1 MSIVHSRRSADA
13 GLDRLLP
20 EIVALADRA
29 GAVILEH
36 YHGDVAVRA
45 KADASPVTA
54 ADEAA
59 EAVIL
64 ARLAELTPEIPV
76 VAEETV
82 AAGHV
87 PDIDDGPFWLV
98 DPLDGTKEF
107 LSGNGEFTVNIALI
121 EAPRAGARRGARAGA
136 RPGLVGR
143 AWQRRDARDAE
154 AARARSRCARRRS
167 GGLVAIA
174 SRSHR
179 DAETQAFLDRA
190 GVAECISAGSSL
202 KFCLVAEG
210 KADLYPRFG
219 RTMEWDVAA
228 GHAVLAP
235 RAARSR
241 PGTARRSST
250 ASPGFENPPSSPAAP
265 EPLLR
270 PRWTTTV
277 SGAHTAGPPPA
288 SCILQRHRCL
298 LARGLASDKK
308 GHKR

>member
-1 MSIVHSRRSADA
+1 MPD
-13 GLDRLLP
+13 LDRLLP

-64 ARLAELTPEIPV
+64 ARLAELTPDIPA

-87 PDIDDGPFWLV
+87 PAIAEGPFWLV

-107 LSGNGEFTVNIALI
+107 LSRNGEFTVNIALVQAR
-121 EAPRAGARRGARAGA
+121 EPVLGVVLAPARSQAWWGARGKGAT
-136 RPGLVGR
+136 
-143 AWQRRDARDAE
+143 ARDAE
-154 AARARSRCARRRS
+154 GRTRAIAVRKPPAN
-167 GGLVAIA
+167 GLVAIA

-202 KFCLVAEG
+202 KFCLIAEG
-210 KADLYPRFG
+210 RADLYPRFG

-228 GHAVLAP
+228 GHAVLSAAGGRVTTRDGAP
-235 RAARSR
+235 FLYRK
-241 PGTARRSST
+241 
-250 ASPGFENPPSSPAAP
+250 PGFENPPF
-265 EPLLR
+265 
-270 PRWTTTV
+270 
-277 SGAHTAGPPPA
+277 
-288 SCILQRHRCL
+288 I
-298 LARGLASDKK
+298 ARG
-308 GHKR
+308 G

>member
-1 MSIVHSRRSADA
+1 MPD
-13 GLDRLLP
+13 LDRLLP

-29 GAVILEH
+29 GAVILEY
-36 YHGDVAVRA
+36 YHGDVAVRT

-64 ARLAELTPEIPV
+64 ARLAELTPDVPV

-87 PDIDDGPFWLV
+87 PEIDDGPFWLV

-107 LSGNGEFTVNIALI
+107 LSRNGEFTVNIALI
-121 EAPRAGARRGARAGA
+121 QAREPVLGVVLAPARRQAWWGVRGKGA
-136 RPGLVGR
+136 V
-143 AWQRRDARDAE
+143 ARDAE
-154 AARARSRCARRRS
+154 GNTRPIAVRKAPPA
-167 GGLVAIA
+167 GLVAIA

-179 DAETQAFLDRA
+179 DAETQAFLDQA

-202 KFCLVAEG
+202 KFCLIAEG

-228 GHAVLAP
+228 GHAVLSAAGGRVTTRDGAP
-235 RAARSR
+235 FLYRK
-241 PGTARRSST
+241 
-250 ASPGFENPPSSPAAP
+250 PGFENPPF
-265 EPLLR
+265 
-270 PRWTTTV
+270 
-277 SGAHTAGPPPA
+277 
-288 SCILQRHRCL
+288 I
-298 LARGLASDKK
+298 ARGA
-308 GHKR
+308 

>member
-1 MSIVHSRRSADA
+1 MLD
-13 GLDRLLP
+13 LDRLLP

-64 ARLAELTPEIPV
+64 ARLAEVTPGIPV

-82 AAGHV
+82 ASGHV
-87 PDIDDGPFWLV
+87 PDLDEGPFWLV

-107 LSGNGEFTVNIALI
+107 LSRNGEFTVNIALI
-121 EAPRAGARRGARAGA
+121 EGREPVLGVVQAPARARAWWGARGKGAT
-136 RPGLVGR
+136 
-143 AWQRRDARDAE
+143 ARDAE
-154 AARARSRCARRRS
+154 GNTRPIAVRKAPA
-167 GGLVAIA
+167 GLVAIA

-179 DAETQAFLDRA
+179 DPETQAFLDRA

-228 GHAVLAP
+228 GHAVLSAAGGQVTTKDGAP
-235 RAARSR
+235 FLYRK
-241 PGTARRSST
+241 
-250 ASPGFENPPSSPAAP
+250 PGFENPPF
-265 EPLLR
+265 
-270 PRWTTTV
+270 
-277 SGAHTAGPPPA
+277 
-288 SCILQRHRCL
+288 I
-298 LARGLASDKK
+298 ARGA
-308 GHKR
+308 

>member
-1 MSIVHSRRSADA
+1 MPD
-13 GLDRLLP
+13 LDRLLP

-64 ARLAELTPEIPV
+64 ARLAELAPDIPT

-87 PDIDDGPFWLV
+87 PDIADGPFWLV

-107 LSGNGEFTVNIALI
+107 LSRNGEFTVNIALV
-121 EAPRAGARRGARAGA
+121 EAREPVLGVVLAPARGQAWWGARGKGA
-136 RPGLVGR
+136 V
-143 AWQRRDARDAE
+143 ARDAAGRTRAIAVRKPP
-154 AARARSRCARRRS
+154 AA
-167 GGLVAIA
+167 GLVAIA

-179 DAETQAFLDRA
+179 DAETQAFLDQA

-202 KFCLVAEG
+202 KFCLIAES

-219 RTMEWDVAA
+219 RTMEWDTAA
-228 GHAVLAP
+228 GHAVLA
-235 RAARSR
+235 AAGGRVTTR
-241 PGTARRSST
+241 DGAPFLYRK
-250 ASPGFENPPSSPAAP
+250 PGFENPPF
-265 EPLLR
+265 
-270 PRWTTTV
+270 
-277 SGAHTAGPPPA
+277 
-288 SCILQRHRCL
+288 I
-298 LARGLASDKK
+298 ARGA
-308 GHKR
+308 

>member
-1 MSIVHSRRSADA
+1 MAD
-13 GLDRLLP
+13 LERLLP

-36 YHGDVAVRA
+36 YQGEVAVRT

-87 PDIDDGPFWLV
+87 PEIGDGPFWLV

-107 LSGNGEFTVNIALI
+107 LSRNGEFTVNIALVQAR
-121 EAPRAGARRGARAGA
+121 EPVLGVVLAPARAQAWWGARGRGAT
-136 RPGLVGR
+136 
-143 AWQRRDARDAE
+143 ARDADGGK
-154 AARARSRCARRRS
+154 RAIVVRKAPP
-167 GGLVAIA
+167 GALVAIA

-179 DAETQAFLDRA
+179 DAETEAFLDQA
-190 GVAECISAGSSL
+190 GVETCISAGSSL

-228 GHAVLAP
+228 GHAVLA
-235 RAARSR
+235 AAGGRVTTR
-241 PGTARRSST
+241 DGAPFLYRK
-250 ASPGFENPPSSPAAP
+250 PGFENPAF
-265 EPLLR
+265 
-270 PRWTTTV
+270 
-277 SGAHTAGPPPA
+277 
-288 SCILQRHRCL
+288 I
-298 LARGLASDKK
+298 ARGA
-308 GHKR
+308 

>member
-1 MSIVHSRRSADA
+1 MHD
-13 GLDRLLP
+13 LDRLLP
-20 EIVALADRA
+20 EIAALADRA
-29 GAVILEH
+29 GAVVLEH

-64 ARLAELTPEIPV
+64 ACLAELTPEIPV

-87 PDIDDGPFWLV
+87 PEIDDGPFWLV

-107 LSGNGEFTVNIALI
+107 LSRNGEFTVNIALVQAR
-121 EAPRAGARRGARAGA
+121 EPVLGVVLAPARCQAWWGVRGRGA
-136 RPGLVGR
+136 V
-143 AWQRRDARDAE
+143 ARDAE
-154 AARARSRCARRRS
+154 GNTRAIAVRQPPA

-179 DAETQAFLDRA
+179 DAETQAFLDQA

-202 KFCLVAEG
+202 KFCLIAEG

-219 RTMEWDVAA
+219 RTMEWDTAA
-228 GHAVLAP
+228 GHAVLA
-235 RAARSR
+235 AAGGRVTTR
-241 PGTARRSST
+241 DGAPFLYRK
-250 ASPGFENPPSSPAAP
+250 PGFENPPF
-265 EPLLR
+265 
-270 PRWTTTV
+270 
-277 SGAHTAGPPPA
+277 
-288 SCILQRHRCL
+288 I
-298 LARGLASDKK
+298 ARGA
-308 GHKR
+308 

>member
-1 MSIVHSRRSADA
+1 M
-13 GLDRLLP
+13 LDLDLLLP

-36 YHGDVAVRA
+36 YHGEVAVRA

-59 EAVIL
+59 EVVIL
-64 ARLAELTPEIPV
+64 ARLAELTPDLPT

-82 AAGHV
+82 ASGHI
-87 PDIDDGPFWLV
+87 PALGDRPFWLV

-107 LSGNGEFTVNIALI
+107 LSRNGEFTANIALI
-121 EAPRAGARRGARAGA
+121 EEREPVLGVVLAP
-136 RPGLVGR
+136 
-143 AWQRRDARDAE
+143 
-154 AARARSRCARRRS
+154 ARARAWWGARGKGATVRDADGRTHAIEVREAPA

-179 DAETQAFLDRA
+179 DPETQAFLDQA

-228 GHAVLAP
+228 GHAVLA
-235 RAARSR
+235 AAGGRVTTRDGR
-241 PGTARRSST
+241 PLLYRK
-250 ASPGFENPPSSPAAP
+250 PGFENPAF
-265 EPLLR
+265 
-270 PRWTTTV
+270 
-277 SGAHTAGPPPA
+277 
-288 SCILQRHRCL
+288 I
-298 LARGLASDKK
+298 ARGA
-308 GHKR
+308 

>member
-1 MSIVHSRRSADA
+1 MPDF
-13 GLDRLLP
+13 DRLLS

-36 YHGDVAVRA
+36 YQGDVAVRA

-64 ARLAELTPEIPV
+64 ARLAELTPDIPV
-76 VAEETV
+76 IAEETV

-87 PDIDDGPFWLV
+87 PEIDDGPFWLV

-107 LSGNGEFTVNIALI
+107 LSRNGEFTVNIALI
-121 EAPRAGARRGARAGA
+121 EGREPVLGVVLAPARACAWWGARGKG
-136 RPGLVGR
+136 GM
-143 AWQRRDARDAE
+143 ARDAE
-154 AARARSRCARRRS
+154 GRTRAIAVRRAPTA
-167 GGLVAIA
+167 GPVAIA

-179 DAETQAFLDRA
+179 DPETQAFLDQA
-190 GVAECISAGSSL
+190 GVAQCISAGSSL

-228 GHAVLAP
+228 GHAVLA
-235 RAARSR
+235 AAGGRVTTR
-241 PGTARRSST
+241 DGAPFCYRK
-250 ASPGFENPPSSPAAP
+250 PGFENPPF
-265 EPLLR
+265 
-270 PRWTTTV
+270 
-277 SGAHTAGPPPA
+277 
-288 SCILQRHRCL
+288 I
-298 LARGLASDKK
+298 ARGA
-308 GHKR
+308 

>member
-1 MSIVHSRRSADA
+1 MLD
-13 GLDRLLP
+13 LDRLLP

-64 ARLAELTPEIPV
+64 ARLAEVTPGIPV

-82 AAGHV
+82 ASGHV
-87 PDIDDGPFWLV
+87 PDLDEGPFWLV

-107 LSGNGEFTVNIALI
+107 LSRNGEFTVNIALI
-121 EAPRAGARRGARAGA
+121 EGREPVLGVVQAPARARAWWGARGKGAT
-136 RPGLVGR
+136 
-143 AWQRRDARDAE
+143 ARDAE
-154 AARARSRCARRRS
+154 GNTRPIAVRKAPA
-167 GGLVAIA
+167 GVVAIA

-179 DAETQAFLDRA
+179 DPETQAFLDRA

-228 GHAVLAP
+228 GHAVLSAAGGQVTTKDGAP
-235 RAARSR
+235 FLYRK
-241 PGTARRSST
+241 
-250 ASPGFENPPSSPAAP
+250 PGFENPPF
-265 EPLLR
+265 
-270 PRWTTTV
+270 
-277 SGAHTAGPPPA
+277 
-288 SCILQRHRCL
+288 I
-298 LARGLASDKK
+298 ARGA
-308 GHKR
+308 